1 MCVNTSLHFIDAW
14 IFTWLIWGGEWK
26 FSVLWCGRQL
36 PNTLPTCNFCFG
48 GDLEFEREAN
58 ENQMG
63 LFVFIHGWLVLNLFL
78 CCRVC
83 LTTSYSTEV
92 RDHVSLFCLRE
103 PHNVLFWREEKK
115 WKVPGFTSFV
125 AITVVKAEVHCFWSL
140 VPGTETQTP
149 RGPGR

>member
-1 MCVNTSLHFIDAW
+1 MPDLGWGVEIFCAVVWQTTNFVTHYRPVIFVLVGISSLK
-14 IFTWLIWGGEWK
+14 E
-26 FSVLWCGRQL
+26 
-36 PNTLPTCNFCFG
+36 
-48 GDLEFEREAN
+48 EAN

-78 CCRVC
+78 CCCVC

-115 WKVPGFTSFV
+115 LKVPGFTSFV
-125 AITVVKAEVHCFWSL
+125 AIAVVKVEVHCFWSL

-149 RGPGR
+149 QGPGR